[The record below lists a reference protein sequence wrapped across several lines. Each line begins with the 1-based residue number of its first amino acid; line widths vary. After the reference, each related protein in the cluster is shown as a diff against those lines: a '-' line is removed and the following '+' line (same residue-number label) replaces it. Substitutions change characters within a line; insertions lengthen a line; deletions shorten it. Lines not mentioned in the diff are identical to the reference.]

1 MRGFQ
6 NGTVAL
12 TIVPH
17 KTTRKS
23 FPVSQ
28 ESPEKQ
34 REKLWCTQGA
44 LTKRGGNRCISTV
57 EAHAGPRTLAAARP
71 WADRTQLHPF
81 RAVSNGSARG
91 PSGRGPFPSRSR
103 QRGGRVTHG
112 LLPLIVR
119 RSPLRSRTFEW
130 RPAEAI
136 SRTCS
141 TTLMPA
147 AEKGQD
153 RGKNAAQN
161 GTTSASARRHSKMAP
176 RRGPRAAVY
185 RRPRSALT
193 PP

>member
-1 MRGFQ
+1 MQGFQ

-17 KTTRKS
+17 KTTRKT

-34 REKLWCTQGA
+34 REKLLCTQGA
-44 LTKRGGNRCISTV
+44 LVKRGGNRCISTV
-57 EAHAGPRTLAAARP
+57 EAHAGPRTPAAARP

-81 RAVSNGSARG
+81 RAVSNGRARG

-147 AEKGQD
+147 AEKDRTEGRTRRRTGQSPPQL
-153 RGKNAAQN
+153 AATPKWRQ
-161 GTTSASARRHSKMAP
+161 GGGLAPLSTGAR
-176 RRGPRAAVY
+176 AV
-185 RRPRSALT
+185 P
-193 PP
+193 